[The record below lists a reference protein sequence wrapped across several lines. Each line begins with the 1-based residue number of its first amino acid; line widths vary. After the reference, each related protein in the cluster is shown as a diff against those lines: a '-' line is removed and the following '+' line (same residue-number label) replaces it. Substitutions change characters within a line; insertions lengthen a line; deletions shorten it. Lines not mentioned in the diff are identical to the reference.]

1 MLFNLRNPIELQRFR
16 DRCKALADKAEKL
29 QQYNPKGELCVVD
42 LSEKHPQRSLAQN
55 SYLHTAL
62 AYFASEYGVT
72 ADEAKV
78 DYFKRLVNP
87 DIFVR
92 SRVNK
97 KGKEVKFLRSTR
109 DLSKDEMSLAISRF
123 RDWSSAEAEIYIPSG
138 EEYEYLTYCR
148 QQIDKN
154 KEYL

>member
-1 MLFNLRNPIELQRFR
+1 MLFNLRNPIELKRFQEK
-16 DRCKALADKAEKL
+16 CAALAEKAEKL
-29 QQYNPKGELCVVD
+29 QQYNPKGELCVVE
-42 LSEKHPQRSLAQN
+42 LSEKHQQRSASQN
-55 SYLHTAL
+55 NYCHVIL

-138 EEYEYLTYCR
+138 EEYEYLTYCK
-148 QQIDKN
+148 QQIDRS